1 MDTYSRHCILELWG
15 CNQELLNDVN
25 FVEKMMIDA
34 ALQAGAEVREVV
46 FHQFTPQGVSGAVIV
61 SESHLTIHT
70 CPEHGYASID
80 IFTCGRRINPQ
91 KAASIIAQKLE
102 ANRICKMNMERGLG
116 RVNIVKDFEGA
127 VNIERGF

>member
-1 MDTYSRHCILELWG
+1 MDTYSRHVLLELWG
-15 CNQELLNDVN
+15 CSPELLNDKN
-25 FVEKMMIDA
+25 FIEEVLVES
-34 ALQAGAEVREVV
+34 ALRAGAEVREVV
-46 FHQFTPQGVSGAVIV
+46 FHQFAPQGVSGVVII

-80 IFTCGRRINPQ
+80 VFTCGRRINPQ

-116 RVNIVKDFEGA
+116 ELNIVKDFEGA
-127 VNIERGF
+127 VSS